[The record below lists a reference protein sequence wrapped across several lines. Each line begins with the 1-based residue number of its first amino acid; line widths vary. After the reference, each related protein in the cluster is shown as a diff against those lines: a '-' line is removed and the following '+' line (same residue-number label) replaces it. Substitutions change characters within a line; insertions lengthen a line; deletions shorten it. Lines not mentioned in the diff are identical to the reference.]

1 MSKENV
7 IEKLKILLA
16 DTYALY
22 LKTQNYH
29 WNVEGVNFK
38 PLHLLF
44 EEQYTDLT
52 MAVDDIAER
61 IRTLGDKAPGTFS
74 AYNTMKTIEDGNE
87 NADAATMVKEL
98 SEDQENIIKSLKNVL
113 SEAQKSEDEVTIGMI
128 VDRIAVHEKNG
139 WMLRS
144 SS

>member
-44 EEQYTDLT
+44 EEQYSDLT
-52 MAVDDIAER
+52 IAVDDIAER
-61 IRTLGDKAPGTFS
+61 IRTLGEKAPGTFS
-74 AYNTMKTIEDGNE
+74 AYNSMKTIEDGNE

-98 SEDQENIIKSLKNVL
+98 SADQENIIKSLKNVL
-113 SEAQKSEDEVTIGMI
+113 DVAQEIGDEVTIGMV
-128 VDRIAVHEKNG
+128 VDRIAIHEKNG

-144 SS
+144 SV